1 MKTKQLNNKGSGLLS
16 RPDEQS
22 SENNNTAD
30 PAQQAGGRP
39 ARVLPFVNRAER
51 ESSRA
56 LSTERV
62 LAALRRWM
70 PHQYELAEIVGK
82 WIWITFPEPPPE
94 QVRAELSQ
102 FGFHWN
108 NYRKCW
114 QHPCGHVASEGS
126 GIDPRQKYGSR
137 FVADQ
142 VAA

>member
-1 MKTKQLNNKGSGLLS
+1 MKTKQLKNQKSGLLS

-22 SENNNTAD
+22 SKAENNNT
-30 PAQQAGGRP
+30 PSKP
-39 ARVLPFVNRAER
+39 IRVLPFVNRAER

-70 PHQYELAEIVGK
+70 PHQYELAEVVGQ

-108 NYRKCW
+108 SYRKCW
-114 QHPCGHVASEGS
+114 QHPCGQFASEGS
-126 GIDPRQKYGSR
+126 GADPRLKYGSH
-137 FVADQ
+137 FVADH